1 MDTQLHENLLAFAV
15 LCNQLKIYYIMFVT
29 YFDFLRVYFGRKY
42 DVLRFDVLVLVSFK
56 NVFLNK
62 DLWETK

>member
-1 MDTQLHENLLAFAV
+1 LDTQLHKNLLAFAV
-15 LCNQLKIYYIMFVT
+15 LCNELKIYYIIFVT

-42 DVLRFDVLVLVSFK
+42 DVSRFDVLVLVSFK
-56 NVFLNK
+56 NVFLNE